1 MKVEPLE
8 YKYQALEVFSVL
20 TGVTEMYYFHWD
32 YKLLNIPHSQIAALF
47 D

>member
-8 YKYQALEVFSVL
+8 YKEQALEVFSVL
-20 TGVTEMYYFHWD
+20 TGVTEMYSFHWD
-32 YKLLNIPHSQIAALF
+32 YKLLIPHSQIAALS